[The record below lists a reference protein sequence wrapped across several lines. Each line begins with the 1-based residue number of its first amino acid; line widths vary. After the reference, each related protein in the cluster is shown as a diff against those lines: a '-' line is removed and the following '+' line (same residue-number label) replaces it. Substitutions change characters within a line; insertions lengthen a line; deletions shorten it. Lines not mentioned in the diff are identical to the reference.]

1 MPGAGAGRRRAES
14 SDDRL
19 WRAQS
24 VSKLPSAVTIGAASG
39 ADQFQKEAICAGLH
53 PAGVLV
59 YAKRVH
65 GRANRPFGNGSTV
78 APIVTAH

>member
-14 SDDRL
+14 SDEGRR
-19 WRAQS
+19 RAQS
-24 VSKLPSAVTIGAASG
+24 VSKLPSAVTIGADSG
-39 ADQFQKEAICAGLH
+39 ADRFQKEAICAGLH

-78 APIVTAH
+78 APNVTAH

>member
-1 MPGAGAGRRRAES
+1 MPGAGDGRRSAES
-14 SDDRL
+14 SDEGRR
-19 WRAQS
+19 RAQS
-24 VSKLPSAVTIGAASG
+24 VSKLPSAVTIGADSG
-39 ADQFQKEAICAGLH
+39 ADQFQKEAICAGLR

-59 YAKRVH
+59 YAKWAY

>member
-1 MPGAGAGRRRAES
+1 MARSERVEIAKRGHDRGR
-14 SDDRL
+14 
-19 WRAQS
+19 
-24 VSKLPSAVTIGAASG
+24 SG
-39 ADQFQKEAICAGLH
+39 ADRFQKEAICAGLH

-78 APIVTAH
+78 APIVTAP